1 MAIRFK
7 ASPSNAI
14 EQVLTPLKRK
24 STGHTRPRPPTIDM
38 YAPGRVRVANL
49 MALLDVSH
57 STLYKR
63 IADGKFPEPDDRDGR
78 IPFWYTST
86 ILPLVTKN
94 EG

>member
-1 MAIRFK
+1 MAIRFR
-7 ASPSNAI
+7 ATPSKAI
-14 EQVLTPLKRK
+14 EQVLTSLKRK
-24 STGHTRPRPPTIDM
+24 STGHTRPRPPTIDIFG
-38 YAPGRVRVANL
+38 PGRLRVANL

-63 IADGKFPEPDDRDGR
+63 ITEGKVPQPDAWDGR

-94 EG
+94 GV